1 MKNLKVIS
9 HIAQAII
16 YGIVIVLLTTIATH
30 LGEDIPVWFL
40 FPVGIILTLFWVFK
54 E

>member
-1 MKNLKVIS
+1 MKNLRVIS

-16 YGIVIVLLTTIATH
+16 YGIVIALLITIAKH
-30 LGEDIPVWFL
+30 LGEDIPVWFIY
-40 FPVGIILTLFWVFK
+40 FVGGILTLFWVFK